1 MPGILFD
8 PTLDGLARSLTIH
21 QQRHEV
27 LAANVANVE
36 TPHYHAREVDFA
48 GALRQAFAV
57 QEGGT
62 ETPGAAEPPSPP
74 PALRVFEDPSLP
86 ARADGNTVDIDL
98 EMAKLTA
105 NGTDYLAL
113 ARILGRRVALLRQA
127 IEGTR

>member
-1 MPGILFD
+1 MPGMLFD

-21 QQRHEV
+21 QRRHEV

-36 TPHYHAREVDFA
+36 TPHYHARDVDFA
-48 GALRQAFAV
+48 GALRRAFET
-57 QEGGT
+57 QTPEGSD
-62 ETPGAAEPPSPP
+62 ETPP
-74 PALRVFEDPSLP
+74 PALPSIEDTSLP
-86 ARADGNTVDIDL
+86 ARADGNTVDIDF

-105 NGTDYLAL
+105 NGTDYMAL